1 MTYGTDI
8 RYQKSYDKEVLV
20 NKIEWDLSNTL
31 KLCKL
36 TP

>member
-1 MTYGTDI
+1 MTYGIDI

-20 NKIEWDLSNTL
+20 NTIEWDLSNTL

>member
-1 MTYGTDI
+1 MTYGIDI
-8 RYQKSYDKEVLV
+8 WYQKSYDKEVLV